1 MNISE
6 RIEEYITYFRHL
18 NLQVSLQPG
27 PKGLPAYKEGEY
39 KQKVYEICDILNI
52 ALGKTDTYPLEI
64 KNIYEN
70 VRGDWGIVS
79 LSNIKQVLALVEAA
93 FKKYLIQQENPKET
107 IIMSPQ
113 PYINPERLE
122 EIRKLKSTRLD
133 FKRLVRMC
141 EELEIAHQNNCTIS
155 IAMLIRAIIDHIP
168 PVFSLKTFQEI
179 ANNTSIN
186 KSFRDAMQY
195 LEQFSRKV
203 ADHYLHVP
211 IRKSEFLPNPTQVNC
226 SAQLDLLLS
235 EIIRIVI
242 SENKS

>member
-6 RIEEYITYFRHL
+6 RIQEYITYFRDL
-18 NLQVSLQPG
+18 NRQVSLQTG
-27 PKGLPAYKEGEY
+27 PKGLPVSKEGEY
-39 KQKVYEICDILNI
+39 KQKVYEICDILDT
-52 ALGKTDTYPLEI
+52 ALGNDGPYPLEI
-64 KNIYEN
+64 KYIYAK

-79 LSNIKQVLALVEAA
+79 LSNITQVLALVEAA
-93 FKKYLIQQENPKET
+93 LKKYLIQQENPKET
-107 IIMSPQ
+107 IRMSPQ

-133 FKRLVRMC
+133 FTRLVRMC

-155 IAMLIRAIIDHIP
+155 IAMLIRAILDHIP

-179 ANNTSIN
+179 ANNTSIS

-203 ADHYLHVP
+203 ADYYLHVP
-211 IRKSEFLPNPTQVNC
+211 IRKSESLPNPTQVNF
-226 SAQLDLLLS
+226 SAQLDILLS
-235 EIIRIVI
+235 EIIRIVL
-242 SENKS
+242 SENKL